1 MKLDWDIA
9 IENVQE
15 SITDTGRQ
23 LQITVANKGYEK
35 IDAAKLAIYSDS
47 VQGEVLADI
56 NITQPWDAGEKS
68 VLGYDIAEN
77 SLGSDPLQPNLYHLV
92 VETDADEANYSNNE
106 KDVYM
111 SMQNAQFLRAPEMV
125 VQCEERAVIATALQ

>member
-1 MKLDWDIA
+1 MADIA

-56 NITQPWDAGEKS
+56 NIAALDAGEKS
-68 VLGYDIAEN
+68 VLSYDIAEN
-77 SLGSDPLQPNLYHLV
+77 SLGSDPLQPKLYHLV
-92 VETDADEANYSNNE
+92 E
-106 KDVYM
+106 
-111 SMQNAQFLRAPEMV
+111 
-125 VQCEERAVIATALQ
+125 